1 MKLVSSLVLAAGV
14 AVAGIAFAAAA
25 ENNTHTMTVQL
36 ANGGVAHITYAGNTP
51 PKVQIDNRFATPAAF
66 ARDPAFAMFAQ
77 MQTDMNR
84 RMQLM
89 QAMFHDPALWQRPE
103 VDTAGKGSAYCM
115 QSVQITQNGNAKP
128 TVVRHSAG
136 DCGNGSAQ
144 HSAPSHATLQADP
157 SVQRPDMTTIS
168 YR

>member
-1 MKLVSSLVLAAGV
+1 
-14 AVAGIAFAAAA
+14 
-25 ENNTHTMTVQL
+25 MTVQL

-103 VDTAGKGSAYCM
+103 VDTAVLHNAPNLGNGMFSIAAGKGSAYCM